1 MASTMLPISR
11 LLLHLLLLLQT
22 LLLTTTIEEPI
33 EEFSAENETQ
43 FFNRPQVSNFPIASN
58 PTPNS
63 LTESSLLASLQY
75 PILGKSKVV
84 VFGNSTLSSA
94 NKTFSLGFISTN
106 GDEPNWYLGIRYAS
120 IPVPTCVW
128 VANRERPIKNLTF
141 SSLEISG
148 SGRLVVKDPG
158 NSIVWSS
165 TNTEIGV
172 DVQLL
177 DSGNL
182 VLLTQGGTVAW
193 QSFDYPTDTWLPG
206 MNLTSERALTSWR
219 SYRDPSPGSYSL
231 RLRPPNYGEFELLY
245 NGTVVYWRTGNWT
258 GNGFINVP
266 EMLVPYIYKFHFID
280 PFKPTASFGF
290 TEEPLDNG
298 LDPPLTRFQMDVSGQ
313 LRQFTWATQ
322 TWNMFWSQPENK
334 CRVFGLCGAFG
345 VCSGEALRPCECL
358 AGFNPVDEPSWN
370 YGDYSGGCHW
380 MAEDRESCDERG
392 DGFDKVG
399 VVSYEGSYFK
409 SYRTTLDDCQSTCL
423 EICSC
428 IGVNYDGNSTV
439 CKVYYGSLSNLKNLS
454 SDGAVDE
461 VFYLRVQKNLK
472 VEIKKQLNPVVLS
485 ASIVGSVAGLGF
497 VVVLVMVL
505 IWRREKK
512 KKEIKE
518 GVVQLQQAS
527 NLKVFS
533 YKELHTATRGFSDK
547 LGHGGFGAV
556 FHGELSDSTVV
567 AVKRLDRPGGG
578 EKEFQ
583 AEVCTIGNIQHV
595 NLVRLRGF
603 CSENSHRLLVYE
615 YMPNGALSAYL
626 RREGPNLSWDVRFR
640 LAVGMAR
647 GIAYLHEACRD
658 CILHCDIKPEN
669 ILLDSDYTAKVSD
682 FGLAKLLGRDFSRV
696 LATMRGTWGYVAPE
710 WISGVAI
717 TTKADVYSYG
727 MTLIEL
733 LGGRRNVEARRSEG
747 GREGGGEKTDSWFFP
762 PWAAQQII
770 EGNVR
775 AVLDDRLGCT
785 YSIEQAKRVALVAVW
800 CIQDSE
806 AMRPTMGM
814 VVKMLE
820 GVVEVTVPPAPKLL
834 QALVSGESFCGIKAD
849 SGIGLSNGSDFS
861 GYNTRLSS
869 CGSESS
875 LGNGSS
881 LVNEIEHDNQ
891 RSSVAFTD
899 QG

>member
-1 MASTMLPISR
+1 MLPPQSTSWSP
-11 LLLHLLLLLQT
+11 LST
-22 LLLTTTIEEPI
+22 
-33 EEFSAENETQ
+33 ENETQ
-43 FFNRPQVSNFPIASN
+43 FFNTPQVSNFLIASN

-63 LTESSLLASLQY
+63 LTESSLLTSLQY
-75 PILGKSKVV
+75 PILRKSKVV

-94 NKTFSLGFISTN
+94 NKTFALGFFSPN
-106 GDEPNWYLGIRYAS
+106 GDKSNWYLGIRYAS

-148 SGRLVVKDPG
+148 SGRLVVKDPV

-206 MNLTSERALTSWR
+206 MNLTSERVLTSWR

-231 RLRPPNYGEFELLY
+231 RLRPPNYGEFELLF

-313 LRQFTWATQ
+313 LQQFTWATQ

-370 YGDYSGGCHW
+370 YGDYSGGCRW
-380 MAEDRESCDERG
+380 MTKDGESCHERG

-399 VVSYEGSYFK
+399 VVSYE
-409 SYRTTLDDCQSTCL
+409 
-423 EICSC
+423 
-428 IGVNYDGNSTV
+428 GVNYDGNSTV

-454 SDGAVDE
+454 SDGAVGE

-472 VEIKKQLNPVVLS
+472 VEIKKQLSP
-485 ASIVGSVAGLGF
+485 
-497 VVVLVMVL
+497 
-505 IWRREKK
+505 
-512 KKEIKE
+512 
-518 GVVQLQQAS
+518 
-527 NLKVFS
+527 
-533 YKELHTATRGFSDK
+533 
-547 LGHGGFGAV
+547 
-556 FHGELSDSTVV
+556 
-567 AVKRLDRPGGG
+567 
-578 EKEFQ
+578 
-583 AEVCTIGNIQHV
+583 
-595 NLVRLRGF
+595 
-603 CSENSHRLLVYE
+603 
-615 YMPNGALSAYL
+615 
-626 RREGPNLSWDVRFR
+626 
-640 LAVGMAR
+640 
-647 GIAYLHEACRD
+647 
-658 CILHCDIKPEN
+658 
-669 ILLDSDYTAKVSD
+669 
-682 FGLAKLLGRDFSRV
+682 
-696 LATMRGTWGYVAPE
+696 
-710 WISGVAI
+710 
-717 TTKADVYSYG
+717 
-727 MTLIEL
+727 
-733 LGGRRNVEARRSEG
+733 ARRSEG

-785 YSIEQAKRVALVAVW
+785 YSIEQAERVALVAVW

>member
-1 MASTMLPISR
+1 MASTMLSISR
-11 LLLHLLLLLQT
+11 LLLLLLQT
-22 LLLTTTIEEPI
+22 LLLITTIEEPI
-33 EEFSAENETQ
+33 EEFSVENETQ
-43 FFNRPQVSNFPIASN
+43 FFNTPQVSNFPIASN

-63 LTESSLLASLQY
+63 LTESSLLTSLQY
-75 PILGKSKVV
+75 PILRKSKVV

-94 NKTFSLGFISTN
+94 NKTFALDFFSPN
-106 GDEPNWYLGIRYAS
+106 GDKSNWYLGIRYAS

-206 MNLTSERALTSWR
+206 MNLTSERVLTSWR

-231 RLRPPNYGEFELLY
+231 RLRPPNYGEFELLF

-313 LRQFTWATQ
+313 LQQFTWATQ

-370 YGDYSGGCHW
+370 YGDYSGGCRW
-380 MAEDRESCDERG
+380 MAKYGESCDERG

-454 SDGAVDE
+454 SDGAVGE

-472 VEIKKQLNPVVLS
+472 VEIKKQLSPVVLS

-497 VVVLVMVL
+497 VVVL
-505 IWRREKK
+505 
-512 KKEIKE
+512 
-518 GVVQLQQAS
+518 AS

-533 YKELHTATRGFSDK
+533 YKELHTATR
-547 LGHGGFGAV
+547 
-556 FHGELSDSTVV
+556 
-567 AVKRLDRPGGG
+567 
-578 EKEFQ
+578 
-583 AEVCTIGNIQHV
+583 
-595 NLVRLRGF
+595 
-603 CSENSHRLLVYE
+603 
-615 YMPNGALSAYL
+615 
-626 RREGPNLSWDVRFR
+626 
-640 LAVGMAR
+640 
-647 GIAYLHEACRD
+647 
-658 CILHCDIKPEN
+658 
-669 ILLDSDYTAKVSD
+669 
-682 FGLAKLLGRDFSRV
+682 
-696 LATMRGTWGYVAPE
+696 
-710 WISGVAI
+710 
-717 TTKADVYSYG
+717 
-727 MTLIEL
+727 
-733 LGGRRNVEARRSEG
+733 
-747 GREGGGEKTDSWFFP
+747 
-762 PWAAQQII
+762 AQQII
-770 EGNVR
+770 DGNVR

-785 YSIEQAKRVALVAVW
+785 YSIEQAERVALVAVW

-891 RSSVAFTD
+891 RSSVAFT
-899 QG
+899 G